1 MGQPAPRTRTLGA
14 VSIGGDDFS
23 SDALSDAFGG
33 PDVMAALTR
42 WAAEAQVD
50 EAARAR
56 SRERWLQ
63 KQAEEETTFVSVLA
77 DLAERDRAVLVQMAN
92 GRRHR
97 GIIAV
102 LGVDFVGVRT
112 DTGIDV
118 FVALDAIASVRSGPN
133 DPAALSGRTVALQLL
148 LSDAIIA
155 MAEDRP
161 RVTVATAADGVI
173 NGNLRS
179 VGQDVIT
186 IRVDGDTRANIY
198 VPIHAISEIATA
210 ID

>member
-1 MGQPAPRTRTLGA
+1 

-23 SDALSDAFGG
+23 SDALSGAFGE

-63 KQAEEETTFVSVLA
+63 KQAEEETTFVSVVA
-77 DLAERDRAVLVQMAN
+77 DLAERDRAVLIQMAN

-173 NGNLRS
+173 NSDLRS